1 MTPLKGALV
10 LIVPLLVIA
19 TFLTWTFYFS
29 RTQAST
35 RLLFSN
41 EERVVD
47 QQLKNISTDIRMIT
61 TDLKFLSSNL
71 HLKLLVPNKPIE
83 NNSPLAMVKQEF
95 LQFSR
100 AKRFYDQIR
109 FLDDSGMETVRINF
123 NAGEKETMSHN

>member
-1 MTPLKGALV
+1 MTILKGALV

-83 NNSPLAMVKQEF
+83 NNSHLAMVKQEF

-123 NAGEKETMSHN
+123 NAGEKETMSSN

>member
-1 MTPLKGALV
+1 MTILKGALV

-61 TDLKFLSSNL
+61 TDLKFLSSNM
-71 HLKLLVPNKPIE
+71 HLTG
-83 NNSPLAMVKQEF
+83 
-95 LQFSR
+95 R
-100 AKRFYDQIR
+100 
-109 FLDDSGMETVRINF
+109 
-123 NAGEKETMSHN
+123 